1 MDQSSQLIRS
11 SIDIGKT
18 EVFYGKDNNNIAPND
33 LPLNVWGVNQ
43 SIQFPTIY
51 GAQRKVMKTKSLLT
65 KNQYAIDEQL
75 LKKEVSK
82 VYYEILYWQSMQKN
96 YKYLDSLYVDF
107 ARAADLKYKQGESN
121 YLEKL
126 TAETKGKE
134 VNIQLTQIQESIQ
147 KSYIQLNQWLQ
158 TDEKYVV
165 DDLPME
171 RIPLQLLDTANNPAL
186 NYYENATKLSTEQLK
201 LERQKLLPDLNASV
215 FNGTNNGE
223 GDRSF
228 SGFQVGVA
236 IPLWF
241 GTQKSK
247 IQAAKTGAS
256 IMESESKNFKV
267 QLTSKY
273 DLLQSDMRKFEK
285 GIEYYETSGKR
296 LAQETLFHA
305 RKAFRSGEINFL
317 QYTQLLDNTKSIESE
332 YLYNLLQYNLT
343 VLEANYLMN

>member
-1 MDQSSQLIRS
+1 
-11 SIDIGKT
+11 
-18 EVFYGKDNNNIAPND
+18 
-33 LPLNVWGVNQ
+33 
-43 SIQFPTIY
+43 
-51 GAQRKVMKTKSLLT
+51 MKTKSQLT

-82 VYYEILYWQSMQKN
+82 VYYEILYWESMRKN
-96 YKYLDSLYVDF
+96 YEYLDSLYADF
-107 ARAADLKYKQGESN
+107 TRAADLKYKQGESN

-134 VNIQLTQIQESIQ
+134 VNIQLNQIEESIQ

-158 TDEKYVV
+158 TNENYAVE
-165 DDLPME
+165 DLPME
-171 RIPLQLLDTANNPAL
+171 RILLLQLDTTNNPAL

-215 FNGTNNGE
+215 FNGTNNGKGE
-223 GDRSF
+223 RSF

-256 IMESESKNFKV
+256 IMESESTNYKI
-267 QLTSKY
+267 QLTAKY
-273 DLLQSDMRKFEK
+273 
-285 GIEYYETSGKR
+285 
-296 LAQETLFHA
+296 
-305 RKAFRSGEINFL
+305 N
-317 QYTQLLDNTKSIESE
+317 
-332 YLYNLLQYNLT
+332 
-343 VLEANYLMN
+343 